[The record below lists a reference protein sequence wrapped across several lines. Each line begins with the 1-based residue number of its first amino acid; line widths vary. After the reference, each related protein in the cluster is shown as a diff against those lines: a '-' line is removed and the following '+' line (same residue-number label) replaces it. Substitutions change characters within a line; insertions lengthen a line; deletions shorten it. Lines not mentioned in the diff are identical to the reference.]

1 MVRCDPTPHIM
12 EQMKP
17 IASARLTAGMQ
28 FEQGD
33 QMSQPINI
41 TEPSSARV
49 SHAGYRVVIE
59 PSASRIRAVFNGE
72 TVVDSD
78 RALVMRETRLPW
90 VYYFPRADV
99 RMDLLTPKQKRTHC
113 PFKGDASYWSLKVG
127 DRMAED
133 AVWSYAEPFDE
144 AMSVRDY
151 VAFDWGTI
159 DTWYEGDKEISKQP
173 VDAASTK
180 ANPYVKWLVEDA
192 WKATSTE
199 DLVGR
204 FADALSEAGFPLW
217 RLRLLVRTLNPLLM
231 GRGYS
236 WTRGAEE
243 VDVWEATYEA
253 VQGAMFQDSPFAA
266 ILKGEGGIRR
276 RLEGADPLLDY
287 PILED
292 LVEEGAT
299 DYVVMPLRFS
309 DGQVNIVS
317 MVSDRPGGFSTD
329 ELGPLYEIL
338 PNLGRQLEAHAQR
351 VTSTTLL
358 QTYLG
363 RNAGSRVMDGLIKRG
378 DGEDLHAVVW
388 FSDLRGSTGL
398 AESLSREDYLDG
410 LNQYFDSVAGA
421 VIEHGGEV
429 LKFIGDAVLAIFAI
443 DDRETRNPKA
453 CVQALDAVREA
464 EERITAVN
472 AEREGRGQ
480 PALRFGT
487 SLHRGDLTYGNIG
500 TMKRL
505 DFTVIG
511 PAVNEAARIEA
522 LCKTLDTPVLISE
535 AFAKSIDGQLEPL
548 GQHSLRGVGAKQ
560 AIFTLPAA
568 ETAAG
573 AA

>member
-1 MVRCDPTPHIM
+1 
-12 EQMKP
+12 
-17 IASARLTAGMQ
+17 MQ
-28 FEQGD
+28 QSTDFQAPAAER
-33 QMSQPINI
+33 
-41 TEPSSARV
+41 T
-49 SHAGYRVVIE
+49 SHAGYRMVIE
-59 PSASRIRAVFNGE
+59 PSASRVRAVFNGE
-72 TVVDSD
+72 TIADSD

-90 VYYFPRADV
+90 VYYFPRDDV
-99 RMDLLTPKQKRTHC
+99 RMDLLAPKPKRTHC
-113 PFKGDASYWSLKVG
+113 PFKGDASYWSLAVG
-127 DRMAED
+127 DRVVED
-133 AVWSYAEPFDE
+133 AVWSYEDPFDE

-151 VAFDWGTI
+151 VAFDWSVI
-159 DTWYEGDKEISKQP
+159 DSWYEGDNQITVQP
-173 VDAASTK
+173 VDPGSAK
-180 ANPYVKWLVEDA
+180 ANPYVNWLVEDA
-192 WKATSTE
+192 WKAMSAE
-199 DLVGR
+199 DLMQR
-204 FADALSEAGFPLW
+204 FVDALNKAGFPIW

-231 GRGYS
+231 ARAYS
-236 WTRGAEE
+236 WTRGVEGVE
-243 VDVWEATYEA
+243 QWEATYEA
-253 VQGAMFQDSPFAA
+253 VQSSQFQDSPFAA

-276 RLEGADPLLDY
+276 RLEGSDPLLDY

-292 LVEEGAT
+292 LVKEGAT

-309 DGQVNIVS
+309 DGQVNIIS

-338 PNLGRQLEAHAQR
+338 PNLARQLEVHAQR
-351 VTSTTLL
+351 TTSTTLL

-388 FSDLRGSTGL
+388 YSDLRGSTGL
-398 AESLSREDYLDG
+398 AETLSREDYLDG
-410 LNQYFDSVAGA
+410 LNDYFDSVAGA

-443 DDRETRNPKA
+443 DDPESPNPQA
-453 CVQALDAVREA
+453 CAQALAAVRDAEA
-464 EERITAVN
+464 RIAAVN
-472 AEREGRGQ
+472 SERAARGQ

-535 AFAKSIDGQLEPL
+535 AFAKSIDGKLEPL
-548 GQHSLRGVGAKQ
+548 GLHSLRGVSAKQ
-560 AIFTLPAA
+560 AIFTLPPIDA
-568 ETAAG
+568 ELATV
-573 AA
+573 

>member
-1 MVRCDPTPHIM
+1 MQQTIDIP
-12 EQMKP
+12 
-17 IASARLTAGMQ
+17 ARAP
-28 FEQGD
+28 E
-33 QMSQPINI
+33 
-41 TEPSSARV
+41 RV

-59 PSASRIRAVFNGE
+59 PSANRIRAVFNGE
-72 TVVDSD
+72 TIADSD

-99 RMDLLTPKQKRTHC
+99 RTDLLTRKPQRTHC
-113 PFKGDASYWSLKVG
+113 PFKGDASYWSLTVG
-127 DRMAED
+127 DRVAED
-133 AVWSYAEPFDE
+133 AVWSYEDPFDE

-151 VAFDWGTI
+151 IAFDWKVV
-159 DTWYEGDKEISKQP
+159 DSWYQGENLIPKQP
-173 VDAASTK
+173 GDAATAK
-180 ANPYVKWLVEDA
+180 ANPYVNWLVEDA
-192 WKATSTE
+192 WKATSAE
-199 DLVGR
+199 DLVQR
-204 FADALSEAGFPLW
+204 FAEALSEAGFPLL

-236 WTRGAEE
+236 WMRGVDKVEE
-243 VDVWEATYEA
+243 FELTYEA
-253 VQGAMFQDSPFAA
+253 VQGAQFQDSPFAA

-276 RLEGADPLLDY
+276 RLEGPNPLLDY
-287 PILED
+287 PVLED
-292 LVEEGAT
+292 LVQEGAT

-309 DGQVNIVS
+309 DGQVNIIT

-338 PNLGRQLEAHAQR
+338 PNLARQLEAHAQR
-351 VTSTTLL
+351 TTSMTLL

-388 FSDLRGSTGL
+388 YSDLRGSTGL

-410 LNQYFDSVAGA
+410 LNEYFDSVAGA

-443 DDRETRNPKA
+443 DDRESRNPQA
-453 CVQALDAVREA
+453 CAQALDAVRDAEA
-464 EERITAVN
+464 RMAAANTERA
-472 AEREGRGQ
+472 ARGQ

-548 GQHSLRGVGAKQ
+548 GLHSLRGVRAKQ
-560 AIFTLPAA
+560 AIFTLPPA
-568 ETAAG
+568 EVELATV
-573 AA
+573 